1 MTSLTEYLRMIFENG
16 TKTAESPAVVI
27 SEHKGSSSISYG
39 EFTKKV
45 LQLASFLT
53 ENTSPNESVGIYGE
67 KCVDAYVSVI
77 ACMLCHRPFVPI
89 YKSKSLSN
97 LGSLLKRLQVKS
109 IVSCTPLDER
119 HAAFFDENK
128 SDFSLIKLA
137 DQDIL
142 RSINI
147 MDIEHEDHNKVCYY
161 LFTSGSTGQPKCVG
175 ITRGNF
181 SSFLANFL
189 PNYLI
194 SHRDRISQTFGLS
207 FDPSLSDVFLA
218 LVNGAALYPLLDSY
232 KFDIANF
239 ISRNAI
245 TYWSSVP
252 TLVHLNFQRGIDL
265 TSDSLPSLRYT
276 TFTGESL
283 DKEVCSRWKNYA
295 QNSQIENLYGP
306 IEATV
311 NVFRYVIPDIELEES
326 RIPIGN
332 CYTDHQFA
340 IVDEE
345 LNEIKDVDK
354 RGELMISGPQ
364 VAKEYV
370 ENVPDTQRKFI
381 RWENNLQLWYRTG
394 DMVSRNG
401 KGQIIFLGRT
411 DWQLKIAGIR
421 IEAEEIECHFSKV
434 SQGVALIVFSDSRL
448 SPSQVIG
455 VIDQRMEKSQLEEC
469 LVYMAREIP
478 PVTVPRKI
486 LFLSPFPSVTSGKL
500 DRKTVQHLALSGA
513 LPIVWP

>member
-1 MTSLTEYLRMIFENG
+1 M
-16 TKTAESPAVVI
+16 
-27 SEHKGSSSISYG
+27 
-39 EFTKKV
+39 
-45 LQLASFLT
+45 
-53 ENTSPNESVGIYGE
+53 
-67 KCVDAYVSVI
+67 
-77 ACMLCHRPFVPI
+77 
-89 YKSKSLSN
+89 
-97 LGSLLKRLQVKS
+97 
-109 IVSCTPLDER
+109 
-119 HAAFFDENK
+119 
-128 SDFSLIKLA
+128 
-137 DQDIL
+137 
-142 RSINI
+142 RSINAV
-147 MDIEHEDHNKVCYY
+147 DIESVDIKNEDHNKFCYY

-194 SHRDRISQTFGLS
+194 DHKDRISQTFGLS
-207 FDPSLSDVFLA
+207 FDPSLSDIFLA
-218 LVNGAALYPLLDSY
+218 LVNGAVLYPLLDSY

-283 DKEVCSRWKNYA
+283 DKEVCRRWKSCA

-311 NVFRYVIPDIELEES
+311 NVFRYVIPDIEQEDS

-332 CYTDHQFA
+332 CYTDHQFS

-345 LNEIKDVDK
+345 LNEIKDVEN

-364 VAKEYV
+364 LAKEYF
-370 ENVPDTQRKFI
+370 ENVPDTQKKFI
-381 RWENNLQLWYRTG
+381 RWRNNLQLWYRTG
-394 DMVSRNG
+394 DLVSRNG

-421 IEAEEIECHFSKV
+421 IEAEEIEYHFSKI
-434 SQGVALIVFSDSRL
+434 SQGIALIVFSDSRL
-448 SPSQVIG
+448 SPAQVIG

-469 LVYMAREIP
+469 LVSMAHEIP

-486 LFLSPFPSVTSGKL
+486 LFLSPFPSVTSGKV
-500 DRKTVQHLALSGA
+500 DRKTVQQLALSGA